1 MHSSRACFSSLQTQ
15 QGFTFSAAAPGGLFE
30 MAAFVGCMLP
40 DAPAPIE
47 CQSYA
52 CWNWQEGVMRYLLE
66 ESVALV
72 TFWLCDRCV
81 KW

>member
-1 MHSSRACFSSLQTQ
+1 
-15 QGFTFSAAAPGGLFE
+15 
-30 MAAFVGCMLP
+30 MAAFGGCMLP